1 MLDILQS
8 YLIRKT
14 RCLIASYDTVNT
26 LSRNARCCRQ
36 MNAEVA
42 QMTRPSRVKPQQ
54 RLVVPTHS
62 RTQKRKKTESLLL
75 SMMKQPQISHLF
87 QKLDERPT
95 PPPRPTA
102 QPDSQAAMA
111 CSQFLSPT
119 FKFNFLSVCVCVCA
133 ARTQQVTL
141 SLSQTVVLCEVCRN
155 AAPPKSWQL
164 PQKQWGNVWM
174 SEARPNHLLHRR
186 EREQENKT
194 AAKWAW
200 SSFYQQVPWFSL
212 LTLRIA
218 VVLAR
223 FYLYF
228 EAHALNCRSEK
239 KTWNYLPQTGSTP
252 DFSTLSRALNPDS
265 NLLQIKRKALCTAA
279 TAAGDG
285 CVKMG
290 VSSLY
295 KSRLYQI
302 LPWCLL
308 VSWKAS
314 DALDGTSQ
322 SSFLYQLHLLSLEI
336 ILWCSHHELGFFVSI
351 GPHALAQ

>member
-1 MLDILQS
+1 MVHWRQIRVSLEFRRMLDIFQS

-26 LSRNARCCRQ
+26 LSRNARRCRQ

-62 RTQKRKKTESLLL
+62 RTQKRKNWITLAFYDETTSNL
-75 SMMKQPQISHLF
+75 SFVP
-87 QKLDERPT
+87 ETRWA

-102 QPDSQAAMA
+102 QPDSQASMA

-119 FKFNFLSVCVCVCA
+119 FKFNFLSVCVCA

-174 SEARPNHLLHRR
+174 SEARPNHLLHQR

-200 SSFYQQVPWFSL
+200 SSFYQQVPWFDSHFWL
-212 LTLRIA
+212 LELPLSWL
-218 VVLAR
+218 V
-223 FYLYF
+223 YLYF

-239 KTWNYLPQTGSTP
+239 KLETISHKQEAHQTSA
-252 DFSTLSRALNPDS
+252 RWAAL
-265 NLLQIKRKALCTAA
+265 
-279 TAAGDG
+279 
-285 CVKMG
+285 
-290 VSSLY
+290 
-295 KSRLYQI
+295 
-302 LPWCLL
+302 
-308 VSWKAS
+308 
-314 DALDGTSQ
+314 
-322 SSFLYQLHLLSLEI
+322 
-336 ILWCSHHELGFFVSI
+336 
-351 GPHALAQ
+351 

>member
-1 MLDILQS
+1 MTPL
-8 YLIRKT
+8 T
-14 RCLIASYDTVNT
+14 RWAEMHGAADRWMQRSPRWHGLPVWNHSRDSSSLHNRAR
-26 LSRNARCCRQ
+26 RNA
-36 MNAEVA
+36 
-42 QMTRPSRVKPQQ
+42 
-54 RLVVPTHS
+54 
-62 RTQKRKKTESLLL
+62 KTESLLL

-87 QKLDERPT
+87 QKLDERH
-95 PPPRPTA
+95 PPVRPH
-102 QPDSQAAMA
+102 SQIHRLPWPA
-111 CSQFLSPT
+111 LSFSPPHSNST
-119 FKFNFLSVCVCVCA
+119 SCLCVCVCVCA

-174 SEARPNHLLHRR
+174 SEARPNHLLHQR

-200 SSFYQQVPWFSL
+200 SSFYQQVPWFDSHFWL
-212 LTLRIA
+212 LELPLTWL
-218 VVLAR
+218 V
-223 FYLYF
+223 YLYF

-252 DFSTLSRALNPDS
+252 DFSTLSSALNPDS
-265 NLLQIKRKALCTAA
+265 NLLQIKRKVLCTAA

-290 VSSLY
+290 VFSLY

-314 DALDGTSQ
+314 DALAGTSQ
-322 SSFLYQLHLLSLEI
+322 SSFVYQLHLLSLEI
-336 ILWCSHHELGFFVSI
+336 ILWCSHHELGFSFQ
-351 GPHALAQ
+351 LAHMH